1 MSQEH
6 NLNDFISRVAAE
18 NPSDRGHKLLF
29 STNTLLPKGVAGP
42 ILPGQAGA
50 YDEAYLS
57 QAEVEGDFV
66 PGMGFM
72 SPEAKTRAAKH
83 MYAPLH
89 GDSDYEPDPRLGDVE
104 GHPDWNTPDYSYA
117 KGGMAFAEHLSNM
130 RDMARN
136 DMLTEEARKRVW
148 INPGLLTHDE
158 SVSRSTLEQRHKQD

>member
-18 NPSDRGHKLLF
+18 NPSDRGHKYLF
-29 STNTLLPKGVAGP
+29 STSTLLPKGVAGP

-50 YDEAYLS
+50 RDEAYLS

-66 PGMGFM
+66 PGLGFM
-72 SPEAKTRAAKH
+72 SPEAKKKASQH

-104 GHPDWNTPDYSYA
+104 GNPDWNSPEYSYA
-117 KGGMAFAEHLSNM
+117 KGTAVFAEHLGGM

-136 DMLTEEARKRVW
+136 NMLTDLERKRVW
-148 INPGLLTHDE
+148 IAPALLTHNE
-158 SVSRSTLEQRHKQD
+158 SESRSILEQRHKQD